1 MIALDTTGDVLPL
14 ETDCSPNRRARERGL
29 PYDVEVGDEVT
40 LVRDRDSELN
50 RNAVYVRVDTE
61 LFGYLP
67 ADSAQAIGPEL
78 DSGREVR
85 AHVAEFVGSPEPN
98 AMRIRITSAGG

>member
-1 MIALDTTGDVLPL
+1 MIATVSSTA
-14 ETDCSPNRRARERGL
+14 TRC
-29 PYDVEVGDEVT
+29 T
-40 LVRDRDSELN
+40 F
-50 RNAVYVRVDTE
+50 RVDTE
-61 LFGYLP
+61 WFGYLP

-85 AHVAEFVGSPEPN
+85 AHVAKFVGSPEPN